1 VDFRLQARLSLR
13 GEADWVY
20 TTYFSQTQNNL
31 QIVGGI
37 VLHF

>member
-1 VDFRLQARLSLR
+1 VHARLSLR

-20 TTYFSQTQNNL
+20 TQFFSQSQNNL